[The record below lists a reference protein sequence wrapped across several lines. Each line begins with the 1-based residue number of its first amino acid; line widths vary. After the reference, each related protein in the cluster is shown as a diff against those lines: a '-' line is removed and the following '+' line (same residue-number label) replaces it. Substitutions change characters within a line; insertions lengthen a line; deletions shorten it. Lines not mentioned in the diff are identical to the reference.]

1 MSIVVRLQIF
11 RKIQSQTN
19 DNRILFVGDGQVDRV
34 LLWSLICLCMCRC
47 LSLCRCLSFPPTRWP
62 NYIVQRT
69 WPNWTKIINSI
80 RIVFRDDA
88 TGLSTLKHCE
98 KLQSLGVDGSL
109 PVCVST
115 RVCVCVFVCWASA
128 YCFYAHVCL
137 SSSCP
142 YACHSMWVCVF
153 ATILLF
159 PFSLSSYLCMR
170 VPLSLI
176 PFHFLLLCLSVCPHV
191 FLSGCRSACLSVSV
205 SASWS
210 FYMSHIGRNSVH
222 INTTRWIHTDKH
234 MPTQMPIYRHE
245 LKHNT
250 SSDS

>member
-1 MSIVVRLQIF
+1 MFRPTFTFTRSRCAPCTRNNLWLAEMSIVVRLQIF

-115 RVCVCVFVCWASA
+115 RVCVCASLFVGQVLTVFMHMFVCLLLAPMRVIQ
-128 YCFYAHVCL
+128 CEF
-137 SSSCP
+137 
-142 YACHSMWVCVF
+142 ACS
-153 ATILLF
+153 LLF
-159 PFSLSSYLCMR
+159 FCFPSHS
-170 VPLSLI
+170 PLTCACVY
-176 PFHFLLLCLSVCPHV
+176 HCL
-191 FLSGCRSACLSVSV
+191 
-205 SASWS
+205 
-210 FYMSHIGRNSVH
+210 
-222 INTTRWIHTDKH
+222 
-234 MPTQMPIYRHE
+234 
-245 LKHNT
+245 
-250 SSDS
+250 